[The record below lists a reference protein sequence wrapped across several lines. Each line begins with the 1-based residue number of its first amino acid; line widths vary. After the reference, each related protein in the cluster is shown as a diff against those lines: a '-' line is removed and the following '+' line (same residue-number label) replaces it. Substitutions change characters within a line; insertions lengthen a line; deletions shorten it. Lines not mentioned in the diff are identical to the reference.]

1 MRTSFLKEYYKDLEK
16 KEVDNS
22 FTNYLFGKHKL
33 GTIKENFE
41 NKESLAK
48 ELSMFVE
55 NDRSLNDQISSVKK
69 NLFKHYKKASYDS
82 ELAERAWKRIVD
94 EAAKNYAAKVGH
106 EPRLWQE
113 LFSDDVRKVVVEEFE
128 QNFRKDLF
136 KGKIN
141 MEELFNE

>member
-22 FTNYLFGKHKL
+22 FSNYLFGKHKL
-33 GTIKENFE
+33 ETIKENFE
-41 NKESLAK
+41 NNESLAK

-55 NDRSLNDQISSVKK
+55 NDHSFNDQISSVKK

-82 ELAERAWKRIVD
+82 ELAERAWGRIVD
-94 EAAKNYAAKVGH
+94 EAAKKYAAKVGR

-113 LFSDDVRKVVVEEFE
+113 MFSDDVRKVVVEEFE